1 MGWFRFQE
9 LQSRWESLEA
19 TSDTGLDG
27 DAAVKV
33 AATQKDEVETAA
45 ETGGDGDAAEEAL
58 GSHEEILT
66 ELPRDMPQREQSQMW
81 FGWMLVKMLARF
93 IQFRIFR
100 IIQIKITKL
109 TEYSWNLVMKI
120 KGP

>member
-27 DAAVKV
+27 DAAVEV

-66 ELPRDMPQREQSQMW
+66 RIAQRHAAERAITDVV
-81 FGWMLVKMLARF
+81 WMDAC
-93 IQFRIFR
+93 QNAG
-100 IIQIKITKL
+100 QIYTISHISHHTNK
-109 TEYSWNLVMKI
+109 NN
-120 KGP
+120 